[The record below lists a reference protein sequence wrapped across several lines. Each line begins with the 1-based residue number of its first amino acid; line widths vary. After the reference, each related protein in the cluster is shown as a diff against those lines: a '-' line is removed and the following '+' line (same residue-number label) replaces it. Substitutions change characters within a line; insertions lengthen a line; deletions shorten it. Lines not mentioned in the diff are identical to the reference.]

1 MSFYRKVSD
10 SITIVNTKPEHG
22 DGVNETIRSA
32 FFVED
37 DDICDACMD
46 EEAILQQLKRFPE
59 GQFVALY
66 KETTV
71 VGIAATMRTSYP
83 PTAEPRDWMTAIGAL
98 GIPNHEADGDWL
110 YGVEMAVHRGYQ
122 GQGIGSALYHVRFD
136 LVKRLSLKGWYA
148 AGMLMGYHRYADEM
162 TVKEYGEKV
171 MRREMIDPTVTMQMN
186 RGFEAWRVV
195 ENYLNEPPAG
205 DAAVL
210 IVWKNP
216 EFRDE

>member
-10 SITIVNTKPEHG
+10 KITIVNTKPEHG

-32 FFVED
+32 FLVEND
-37 DDICDACMD
+37 DPCDECMD
-46 EEAILQQLKRFPE
+46 EDAIREQLTRFPE

-66 KETTV
+66 EEKTV

-83 PTAEPRDWMTAIGAL
+83 PTEKPRDWMIAIGGL
-98 GIPNHEADGDWL
+98 GIPNHEPDGDWL

-122 GQGIGSALYHVRFD
+122 RQGIGSALYQARFD
-136 LVKRLSLKGWYA
+136 LVKRLKLKGWYA
-148 AGMLMGYHRYADEM
+148 GGMLMGYQRYKDEL
-162 TVKEYGEKV
+162 TPKEYGEKV
-171 MRREMIDPTVTMQMN
+171 IAREIDDPTVTMQMN
-186 RGFEAWRVV
+186 RGFEGWSVI
-195 ENYLNEPPAG
+195 EDYLDEPPAG

-216 EFRDE
+216 ELKDE